1 MPVIDPVVPP
11 VVTDSYRCS
20 LVEVGEGFD
29 MSDLTNAPPI
39 LYLKSGNTIE
49 EIPVTRWQYSNNKL
63 YAISSELGTRYGDNN
78 DVLAFSSFVNGVPT
92 VVELTNS
99 SGLP

>member
-1 MPVIDPVVPP
+1 
-11 VVTDSYRCS
+11 
-20 LVEVGEGFD
+20 

-39 LYLKSGNTIE
+39 LYLKSGNNVE
-49 EIPVTRWQYSNNKL
+49 EIPVTRWQYSNNNTL
-63 YAISSELGTRYGDNN
+63 YAISSELVTRYGANHDA
-78 DVLAFSSFVNGVPT
+78 LMFSSFVNGVPT